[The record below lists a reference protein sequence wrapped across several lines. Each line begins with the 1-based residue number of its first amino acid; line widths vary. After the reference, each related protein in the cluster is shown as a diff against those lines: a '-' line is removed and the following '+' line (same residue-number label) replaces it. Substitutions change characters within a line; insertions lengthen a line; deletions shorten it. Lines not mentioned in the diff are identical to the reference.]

1 MSKRTEIM
9 TGEKMGRVIGI
20 DLGTTYSLVAYIRD
34 GKPAVIPNRE
44 GKPLTPSVVSFD
56 SEGKVFVGE
65 SAKARAVFDAER
77 TIASIKRKMGSN
89 ERVVVDGREF
99 TPQEISA
106 YILRKLKQ
114 DAEGFLGEQISQ
126 AVITVPAYFNDGQRQ
141 ATKEAGRIAGLEVLR
156 IINEPTAATLAYGLD
171 REEGELVMVWD
182 LGGGT
187 FDVSI
192 LEFSGGVYEVKS
204 TSGNMLL
211 GGDDWTDRIANH
223 LKGCFESRW
232 NKPVSHIA
240 EVHQRLLI
248 AAEAAKCELTGIP
261 TCHVSCPFLKTDD
274 GDILPLAMALT
285 RLEFEELTRDLVD
298 KLLGPVGQALR
309 DASIEC
315 RNIGKIILVGGA
327 SRMPMVRQAVA
338 DFAGIN
344 PYIDIDPDKVV
355 AIGAAIQAGV
365 LTGEIKDVV
374 LVDVIPLSLG
384 IETKGGIFTHLIK
397 RNSTVPV
404 TKDRIFTTAE
414 NDQPEVEIHILQG
427 ERELVANNI
436 SLGKFTLTDIP
447 SVPKGTPKINVTFS
461 VDANGILKVSAEDV
475 YTGIEQNMLIR
486 SNRLSQ
492 EEIDKMMKEAES
504 YKALDD
510 GERERIEARL
520 HADNTLCAAASALD
534 EMMENISREQYGTGK
549 RLIEKGRMLF
559 EQEDAENLQSH
570 LKTITEFMDELH
582 DEWKTKD
589 GDAQIAAR

>member
-1 MSKRTEIM
+1 MSK
-9 TGEKMGRVIGI
+9 VIGI
-20 DLGTTYSLVAYIRD
+20 DLGTTYSVMAYVCD
-34 GKPAVIPNRE
+34 GKPVIISNRE
-44 GKPLTPSVVSFD
+44 GKPLTPSVVGFD
-56 SEGKVFVGE
+56 HDGRVFVGE

-89 ERVVVDGREF
+89 ERIVIDGREF

-114 DAEGFLGEQISQ
+114 DAEEFLGEQISQ
-126 AVITVPAYFNDGQRQ
+126 AVITVPAYFNDAQRQ

-171 REEGELVMVWD
+171 RKEGELVMVWD

-211 GGDDWTDRIANH
+211 GGDDWTDRIAKH
-223 LKGCFESRW
+223 LKGRFESRW
-232 NKPVSHIA
+232 NKPLSHIA
-240 EVHQRLLI
+240 EMHQRLLI
-248 AAEAAKCELTGIP
+248 AAEAAKCDLTGIP
-261 TCHVSCPFLKTDD
+261 MCHISCPFLKTGG

-298 KLLGPVGQALR
+298 RLLGPAGQALR
-309 DASIEC
+309 DASIE
-315 RNIGKIILVGGA
+315 RRDIEKIVLVGGA

-338 DFAGIN
+338 DFVGMN
-344 PYIDIDPDKVV
+344 PYVDIDPDEAV

-397 RNSTVPV
+397 RNSTVPI

-414 NDQPEVEIHILQG
+414 DDQQEVDIHILQG
-427 ERELVANNI
+427 ERELAANNV
-436 SLGKFTLTDIP
+436 SMGKFTLTDIP
-447 SVPKGTPKINVTFS
+447 PVSKGIPKINVTFS

-475 YTGIEQNMLIR
+475 YTGTEQNMLIR

-504 YKALDD
+504 YKALDE

-520 HADNTLCAAASALD
+520 RADNTLCAAASTLD
-534 EMMENISREQYGTGK
+534 EIMEDISGEQYDTGK
-549 RLIEKGRMLF
+549 RLIEKGRMLLK
-559 EQEDAENLQSH
+559 QEKAENLQDH
-570 LKTITEFMDELH
+570 LKTITEFMDGLH
-582 DEWKTKD
+582 DEWKTKNR
-589 GDAQIAAR
+589 DAQIAAR